1 MSDKDSSTAKSY
13 LDSAIAQGQSAL
25 GSLTGSTGDK
35 VSPIHLNTR
44 KILFRY
50 GLKEMSPMIQQ
61 GIQVPLR
68 NANDCFSRQKLPR
81 AKTKLP
87 LKRNHLTPSAN

>member
-44 KILFRY
+44 KVLFRY
-50 GLKEMSPMIQQ
+50 GLKEISPMIQQ
-61 GIQVPLR
+61 GLQVTLR
-68 NANDCFSRQKLPR
+68 NANDRFSRQKPPR